1 MIDNMTIAFAPGDIR
16 DLQRQMRR
24 AESVLGKD
32 TGQAVKFAA
41 WAVARS
47 LGASTRVAKQYRPY
61 KAEAT
66 TRKKVKKF
74 VVTSHRRGGANTFP
88 VYAPSVAA
96 LKKMPQVRIGNK
108 GLAKGSWMWGIRA
121 LGSVAGSGAGVGKSA
136 KRYAQRWID
145 VGKQLRGNNPTVTI
159 HNRLSYILNALR
171 GGPQDVTTAMAR
183 GARQMEKIIDAKAK
197 KAGFK

>member
-24 AESVLGKD
+24 AESLLGKD

-47 LGASTRVAKQYRPY
+47 LGASTKVSKKYRPY
-61 KAEAT
+61 KAETT
-66 TRKKVKKF
+66 TRKNTKKF
-74 VVTSHRRGGANTFP
+74 AVTSHRRGGANTFP
-88 VYAPSVAA
+88 VYAPSVAE
-96 LKKMPQVRIGNK
+96 LKRTPYVRIGNK
-108 GLAKGSWMWGIRA
+108 GLAKGSWMWGIGA
-121 LGSVAGSGAGVGKSA
+121 LGPIKGSGAGVGKSA
-136 KRYAQRWID
+136 KRYARRWVD

-159 HNRLSYILNALR
+159 VNKLGYIADALR

-183 GARQMEKIIDAKAK
+183 GARQMAKIIDDKIGK
-197 KAGFK
+197 TVFR

>member
-1 MIDNMTIAFAPGDIR
+1 MIDDMTIAFAPGDIR

-47 LGASTRVAKQYRPY
+47 LGASTKVAKKYRPY

-66 TRKKVKKF
+66 TRKREKKF
-74 VVTSHRRGGANTFP
+74 IVTSHRRGGANTFP
-88 VYAPSVAA
+88 VYAPSVAE
-96 LKKMPQVRIGNK
+96 LKRTPYVRIGNQ

-121 LGSVAGSGAGVGKSA
+121 LGSVSGSGAGVGKSA
-136 KRYAQRWID
+136 KRYAKQWID

-159 HNRLSYILNALR
+159 RNRLGYILDALR

-183 GARQMEKIIDAKAK
+183 GARQMAKIIDAKAA
-197 KAGFK
+197 KAGFG

>member
-1 MIDNMTIAFAPGDIR
+1 MSDNMTIAFAPGDIR

-24 AESVLGKD
+24 AESLLGKN

-41 WAVARS
+41 WAVAQS

-61 KAEAT
+61 KEEST
-66 TRKKVKKF
+66 TRKRVRKF
-74 VVTSHRRGGANTFP
+74 VVTSHRRGGENTFP
-88 VYAPSVAA
+88 VYVQSVAE
-96 LKKMPQVRIGNK
+96 LKRTPYVRIGNK

-121 LGSVAGSGAGVGKSA
+121 LGKVGGSGAGVSKSA
-136 KRYAQRWID
+136 KRYAQRWMD

-159 HNRLSYILNALR
+159 RNSLSYIHDALR
-171 GGPQDVTTAMAR
+171 GGPQDVSTAMAR
-183 GARQMEKIIDAKAK
+183 GARQMAKIIEDNAK

>member
-47 LGASTRVAKQYRPY
+47 LGASTRVSKKYRQY
-61 KAEAT
+61 KAEST
-66 TRKKVKKF
+66 TRKRVKKF
-74 VVTSHRRGGANTFP
+74 AVTSHRRGGANTFP
-88 VYAPSVAA
+88 VYAPSVAE
-96 LKKMPQVRIGNK
+96 LKRTPYVRIGNK
-108 GLAKGSWMWGIRA
+108 GLAKGSWMWGIGA
-121 LGSVAGSGAGVGKSA
+121 LGPIKGSGAGVGKSA
-136 KRYAQRWID
+136 KRYAQKWIN

-159 HNRLSYILNALR
+159 HNRLGYILDALR
-171 GGPQDVTTAMAR
+171 GGPQDVSTAMAR
-183 GARQMEKIIDAKAK
+183 GARAMARIIDDKIGK
-197 KAGFK
+197 TVFR

>member
-1 MIDNMTIAFAPGDIR
+1 MIDDIR

-24 AESVLGKD
+24 AESELGKS
-32 TGQAVKFAA
+32 TPQAVKFAA

-47 LGASTRVAKQYRPY
+47 LGASTRVAKKYRPY
-61 KAEAT
+61 KAAST
-66 TRKKVKKF
+66 TRKRVKKF
-74 VVTSHRRGGANTFP
+74 IVTSHRRGGANTFP
-88 VYAPSVAA
+88 VYAPSVAE
-96 LKKMPQVRIGNK
+96 LKRTPYVRIGNK

-136 KRYAQRWID
+136 KRYAQKWID
-145 VGKQLRGNNPTVTI
+145 VAKQLRGSNPTVTI
-159 HNRLSYILNALR
+159 RNRLGYILDALR

-183 GARQMEKIIDAKAK
+183 GARQMEKIIDAKAA

>member
-61 KAEAT
+61 KAEST
-66 TRKKVKKF
+66 TRKRVKKF
-74 VVTSHRRGGANTFP
+74 AVTSHRRGGTNTFP
-88 VYAPSVAA
+88 VYAPSVAE
-96 LKKMPQVRIGNK
+96 LKRTPYVRIGNK
-108 GLAKGSWMWGIRA
+108 GLAKGSWMWGIGA
-121 LGSVAGSGAGVGKSA
+121 LGPIKGSGAGVGKSA
-136 KRYAQRWID
+136 KRYARRWVD
-145 VGKQLRGNNPTVTI
+145 VGKQLRGINPTVTI
-159 HNRLSYILNALR
+159 RNKLGYIVDALR

-183 GARQMEKIIDAKAK
+183 GARQMEKIIDDKAA
-197 KAGFK
+197 KAGFG

>member
-47 LGASTRVAKQYRPY
+47 LGASTKVSKKYRPY

-66 TRKKVKKF
+66 TRKQVKKF
-74 VVTSHRRGGANTFP
+74 IITSHRRGGANTFP
-88 VYAPSVAA
+88 VYAPSVAE
-96 LKKMPQVRIGNK
+96 LKRTPAVRIGNK

-159 HNRLSYILNALR
+159 RNRLGYILDALR

-183 GARQMEKIIDAKAK
+183 GARQMEKIIDAKAE
-197 KAGFK
+197 KAGFG

>member
-1 MIDNMTIAFAPGDIR
+1 
-16 DLQRQMRR
+16 MR
-24 AESVLGKD
+24 
-32 TGQAVKFAA
+32 
-41 WAVARS
+41 
-47 LGASTRVAKQYRPY
+47 
-61 KAEAT
+61 
-66 TRKKVKKF
+66 KF
-74 VVTSHRRGGANTFP
+74 VVTSHRRGGENTFP

-145 VGKQLRGNNPTVTI
+145 VAKQLRGSNPTVTI
-159 HNRLSYILNALR
+159 HNKLGYIADALR

-183 GARQMEKIIDAKAK
+183 GARQMAKIIEDNAK